1 MIRYQLR
8 CSRGHGF
15 EGWFKNS
22 DAYARDVEALDCPIC
37 GDRTIEKAIMAP
49 SVLQRAA
56 SPGTDGATTE
66 ATPAAPAAAAPAA
79 ADGAPAA
86 PSAGGTALSVEASDR
101 APAEGTAP
109 VAATPAGRVGP
120 DQVQLA
126 KAMLLMRKLRA
137 HVEAN
142 FDNVGKRFAEEA
154 RKIHY
159 AETEPR
165 GIYGEASREE
175 VERLEDEGIAVA
187 PLPNLPKLDG

>member
-22 DAYARDVEALDCPIC
+22 DAYARDVEELDCPIC

-49 SVLQRAA
+49 AVLQRTARPGAEDAPLPPAA
-56 SPGTDGATTE
+56 SDGA
-66 ATPAAPAAAAPAA
+66 ADGAAAPAA
-79 ADGAPAA
+79 AGTAVSAD
-86 PSAGGTALSVEASDR
+86 AGGPAS
-101 APAEGTAP
+101 AEGASP
-109 VAATPAGRVGP
+109 VAAVAAAPTGP
-120 DQVQLA
+120 DQLQLA

-142 FDNVGKRFAEEA
+142 FDHVGKRFAEEA

-159 AETEPR
+159 AEAEPR

>member
-22 DAYARDVEALDCPIC
+22 DAYATDVENLDCPIC

-49 SVLQRAA
+49 AVLQRAV
-56 SPGTDGATTE
+56 SPGASDTTTSSPE
-66 ATPAAPAAAAPAA
+66 SGPGPGPSPAPADSGSAAGTAAAAETTGPAA
-79 ADGAPAA
+79 GEGA
-86 PSAGGTALSVEASDR
+86 T
-101 APAEGTAP
+101 P
-109 VAATPAGRVGP
+109 VAAVPAVPFGP
-120 DQVQLA
+120 EQVQLA
-126 KAMLLMRKLRA
+126 RAMLLMRKLRS

-142 FDNVGKRFAEEA
+142 FEHVGNRFAEEA

-159 AETEPR
+159 AETAPR
-165 GIYGEASREE
+165 GIYGEASPEE